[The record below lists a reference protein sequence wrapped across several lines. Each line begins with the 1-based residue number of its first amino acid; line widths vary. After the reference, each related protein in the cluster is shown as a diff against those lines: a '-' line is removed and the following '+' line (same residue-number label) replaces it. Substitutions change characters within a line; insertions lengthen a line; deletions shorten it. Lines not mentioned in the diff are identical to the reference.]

1 MYRFFHLLQ
10 ENPGF
15 DESLLERAASIESAA
30 RESGLTCH
38 REDHGGF
45 TTIQVETNDSCL
57 AITFKLSTPPAA
69 DESHG

>member
-38 REDHGGF
+38 REGHGGF